1 MNKKFRRM
9 DPLTEQ
15 KEKEQVSSGSH
26 PKEKTRIQ
34 NLASQL
40 SRGREDFTKKKRIKR
55 WMYWILFLV
64 IAVAGYSLWR
74 FYQPATVATSFISYQ
89 RIGSTAQ
96 PILRLSGYVTYPRIS
111 VISAQTQTPITKL
124 NFDIGDQVQ
133 AGNILAEFDHSE
145 LLSQRTAQLVTIRN
159 LQETLQRTQNLY
171 KGGAASD
178 ADLQNAQSQLSAAQ
192 ANLDILNTKIE
203 SSIVRAPF
211 SGLIIDKMVEV
222 GEIATQ
228 GICRLADNSKILVT
242 ADVNQEDISK
252 ITSNTSAVVSLD
264 AYPDIEYAGTI
275 YEIMPTADPAKNT
288 IQVKVALLNPDDR
301 FKPNMSTK
309 VFFTNEKVTQNAQV
323 KAVLTVDK
331 SAIIQQDGSASS
343 FIIRDNRA
351 IKKEVK
357 LGQPIGDHLVEIV
370 SGVEPDQRAII
381 NPVQSHISD
390 GKWVS
395 SQ

>member
-1 MNKKFRRM
+1 M

-331 SAIIQQDGSASS
+331 SAIIQQDGSASL